1 MNVTRHAV
9 YEQIGQLSNKS
20 FARNEKHSVS
30 RSHHDSIATA
40 TTVMSASSS
49 SRTRMSS
56 DTLATQAGSI
66 SGSRSSFDKQ
76 RVMKRIIVNRSSHER
91 EDSGTFTHNH
101 HDSAS
106 QSISLR
112 RSVSTLEEK
121 EKNMSFEVR
130 PL

>member
-1 MNVTRHAV
+1 
-9 YEQIGQLSNKS
+9 
-20 FARNEKHSVS
+20 
-30 RSHHDSIATA
+30 
-40 TTVMSASSS
+40 
-49 SRTRMSS
+49 MSS